1 MRYRPWHNPRQLPHR
16 VAGRIVSRF
25 YRKIGSWLGLF
36 AILMATLAPTIS
48 HTLAARSDE
57 SAMSAK
63 HCDMPSMAS
72 MGSMDSMDSMDSMQ
86 DDTPDATSVTS
97 IAPDPAGDKHAD
109 HTAMSDGDP
118 CGYCSLLAHMP
129 AVPSVEALFVVTVR
143 AVQHTV
149 ATRFESVRR
158 VEPLTF
164 AQPRAPPSAS

>member
-1 MRYRPWHNPRQLPHR
+1 
-16 VAGRIVSRF
+16 
-25 YRKIGSWLGLF
+25 
-36 AILMATLAPTIS
+36 
-48 HTLAARSDE
+48 
-57 SAMSAK
+57 
-63 HCDMPSMAS
+63 
-72 MGSMDSMDSMDSMQ
+72 
-86 DDTPDATSVTS
+86 
-97 IAPDPAGDKHAD
+97 
-109 HTAMSDGDP
+109 MSDGDA

>member
-1 MRYRPWHNPRQLPHR
+1 M
-16 VAGRIVSRF
+16 VSRF

-57 SAMSAK
+57 SAMSAE

-72 MGSMDSMDSMDSMQ
+72 MGSMDSMQ

-97 IAPDPAGDKHAD
+97 SAPDPAGDKHAD
-109 HTAMSDGDP
+109 HTAMSDGDL

-164 AQPRAPPSAS
+164 AQPRAPPTAS